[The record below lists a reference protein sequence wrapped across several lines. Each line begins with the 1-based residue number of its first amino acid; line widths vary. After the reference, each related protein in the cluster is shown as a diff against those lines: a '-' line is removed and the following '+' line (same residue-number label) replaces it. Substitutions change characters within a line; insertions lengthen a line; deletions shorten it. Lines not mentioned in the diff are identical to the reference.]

1 MSENLKRAELL
12 FNRIMNQ
19 NKNTDSKPST
29 SHHRNNNSS
38 YISNTNHHHSN
49 GQNLGNSN
57 HHRQHYKQFK
67 SYNNHSGH
75 SGNSSVALPN
85 YDLPKRDPVKEA
97 QDAVEALHGDQH
109 VLPYCWTI
117 WYHLRTKNK
126 TVAGNEEAGNNGAA
140 GNSQNENSTKPAVA
154 AAVDSYLQTTNEI
167 EFPCYG
173 KENQTVKSIASLE
186 QMWLSMSVMKKLHD
200 LSNGSE
206 LLVFKTGVNPV
217 WEDPI
222 NAKGG
227 RWVFRF
233 NHRYSPASGLELAKE
248 VQESMRKVRRRTT
261 LIWERLVLRTL
272 GGSLIPEKSA
282 NKGTQLLNDIA
293 GLVLSVRRDEDII
306 SVWNS
311 NLNFGKRSQDDDDKK
326 RGLTPFQARRVI
338 CDAVLRII
346 RECDVIIQGSDC
358 IETST
363 KSSTERVNGVT
374 FEYRL
379 HLDSSSSYSTSE
391 RPRRGKQFHH
401 HYHKDEERP
410 EEKFDEKVSEEALA

>member
-19 NKNTDSKPST
+19 NKPDTKQPSQ
-29 SHHRNNNSS
+29 RNSS
-38 YISNTNHHHSN
+38 TYNSNNHYHHSN
-49 GQNLGNSN
+49 GNNQGNS
-57 HHRQHYKQFK
+57 HHRHSYKLYK
-67 SYNNHSGH
+67 NYSHNGH
-75 SGNSSVALPN
+75 QTSAVLPN

-97 QDAVEALHGDQH
+97 QDAVDALLPDQH

-117 WYHLRTKNK
+117 WYHLRNKNK
-126 TVAGNEEAGNNGAA
+126 VVTSEESAGVADA
-140 GNSQNENSTKPAVA
+140 TKPAATA

-167 EFPCYG
+167 EFPCFG
-173 KENQTVKSIASLE
+173 NENATVKSIASLE

-200 LSNGSE
+200 LANGSE

-217 WEDPI
+217 WEDPV

-233 NHRYSPASGLELAKE
+233 NHRFNPANGPELAKE

-272 GGSLIPEKSA
+272 GGSLIAEKSA
-282 NKGTQLLNDIA
+282 TKGIQLLNDVA

-311 NLNFGKRSQDDDDKK
+311 NLSFGKRLDDDDKK

-338 CDAVLRII
+338 CDAVLRVI
-346 RECDVIIQGSDC
+346 RECDVITQGSDC

-379 HLDSSSSYSTSE
+379 HLDSSSTYSTNE
-391 RPRRGKQFHH
+391 RRRGKHHH
-401 HYHKDEERP
+401 HYHKDEEKP
-410 EEKFDEKVSEEALA
+410 EGKDEKEEV

>member
-1 MSENLKRAELL
+1 MDALL
-12 FNRIMNQ
+12 
-19 NKNTDSKPST
+19 P
-29 SHHRNNNSS
+29 
-38 YISNTNHHHSN
+38 
-49 GQNLGNSN
+49 
-57 HHRQHYKQFK
+57 
-67 SYNNHSGH
+67 
-75 SGNSSVALPN
+75 
-85 YDLPKRDPVKEA
+85 
-97 QDAVEALHGDQH
+97 DQH

-117 WYHLRTKNK
+117 WYHLRNKNK
-126 TVAGNEEAGNNGAA
+126 VVTSEESAGVADA
-140 GNSQNENSTKPAVA
+140 TKPAATA

-167 EFPCYG
+167 EFPCFG
-173 KENQTVKSIASLE
+173 NENTTVKSIASLE

-200 LSNGSE
+200 LANGSE

-217 WEDPI
+217 WEDPV

-233 NHRYSPASGLELAKE
+233 NHRFNPANGPELAKE

-272 GGSLIPEKSA
+272 GGSLIAEKSA
-282 NKGTQLLNDIA
+282 TKGIQLLNDVA

-311 NLNFGKRSQDDDDKK
+311 NLSFGKRLDDDDKK

-338 CDAVLRII
+338 CDAVLRVI
-346 RECDVIIQGSDC
+346 RECDVITQGSDC

-379 HLDSSSSYSTSE
+379 HLDSSSTYSTNE
-391 RPRRGKQFHH
+391 RRRGKHHH
-401 HYHKDEERP
+401 HYHKDEEKP
-410 EEKFDEKVSEEALA
+410 EGKDEKEEV